1 MEENHLKVK
10 VKEALFQK
18 QHFTN
23 RKKERMLEN
32 ILLAHYGKNK
42 KKRNVTLEWIGIVTC
57 IALFIITTLSVTGVS
72 LDAPKIQEASH
83 LEKNAPYVSAAYMKR
98 ASEIAHRDLEIIDV
112 TYFSKDST
120 VYLDLIVSDTLSEQ
134 KMKEV
139 ASEYLAVLSHLYQ
152 TDNNYTNDLWNYY
165 HVELTLK
172 GDSDYPT
179 MSYFDDVDES
189 FYLKGTKRKKDKD
202 IQWYSSS

>member
-1 MEENHLKVK
+1 MEENQLKTK
-10 VKEALFQK
+10 VKETLFQK
-18 QHFTN
+18 QHFTS

-42 KKRNVTLEWIGIVTC
+42 KKRNVTLEWIGIVAC
-57 IALFIITTLSVTGVS
+57 IALFVITTLSVTGVS
-72 LDAPKIQEASH
+72 LDAPKTQEASL

-112 TYFSKDST
+112 NYFSKDST
-120 VYLDLIVSDTLSEQ
+120 VYLDLIVSETLSEH

-165 HVELTLK
+165 NVELTLK

-179 MSYFDDVDES
+179 MTYFDEVDES
-189 FYLKGTKRKKDKD
+189 YYLKGSKSKKNLT
-202 IQWYSSS
+202 IQWY

>member
-1 MEENHLKVK
+1 MEENHLKTR
-10 VKEALFQK
+10 VKEALFHK
-18 QHFTN
+18 QHFTS

-32 ILLAHYGKNK
+32 ILLAHYSKNK
-42 KKRNVTLEWIGIVTC
+42 KKRNLTLEWIGIVAC
-57 IALFIITTLSVTGVS
+57 IALFIITTLSVTGVP
-72 LDAPKIQEASH
+72 LDAPKIQEASL

-120 VYLDLIVSDTLSEQ
+120 VYLDLMVSETLSEQ

-139 ASEYLAVLSHLYQ
+139 ATEYLAVLSHLYQ
-152 TDNNYTNDLWNYY
+152 TDNNNTNDLWNYY
-165 HVELTLK
+165 NVELTLK

-179 MSYFDDVDES
+179 MAYFDEVDES
-189 FYLKGTKRKKDKD
+189 FYLKGSKSKKDNK